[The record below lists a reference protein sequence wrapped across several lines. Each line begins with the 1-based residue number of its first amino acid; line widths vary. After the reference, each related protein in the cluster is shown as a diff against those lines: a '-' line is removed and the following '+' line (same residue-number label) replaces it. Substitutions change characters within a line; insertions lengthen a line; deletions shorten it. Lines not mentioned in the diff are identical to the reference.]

1 MSFNIVYTI
10 KGVIYMKDLNCISPE
25 ELALLANLIAL
36 ELSKGKNANELNVLG
51 NLLAAVGTIISTIA
65 AQKQNLENK

>member
-1 MSFNIVYTI
+1 
-10 KGVIYMKDLNCISPE
+10 MKDLNCISPE

-51 NLLAAVGTIISTIA
+51 NVLAAVGTIISTIS
-65 AQKQNLENK
+65 AQKQNLQNK

>member
-1 MSFNIVYTI
+1 
-10 KGVIYMKDLNCISPE
+10 MKDLNSISPE

-36 ELSKGKNANELNVLG
+36 ELSKGKSVNELNVLG

-65 AQKQNLENK
+65 AQKQNLQNK

>member
-1 MSFNIVYTI
+1 ME
-10 KGVIYMKDLNCISPE
+10 DLNCISPE

-51 NLLAAVGTIISTIA
+51 NLLAAVGTIISTIS
-65 AQKQNLENK
+65 AQKQNLQNK

>member
-1 MSFNIVYTI
+1 
-10 KGVIYMKDLNCISPE
+10 MKDLNCISPE

-36 ELSKGKNANELNVLG
+36 QLSKGKNINELNVLG
-51 NLLAAVGTIISTIA
+51 NLVAAVGTILLTIA

>member
-1 MSFNIVYTI
+1 
-10 KGVIYMKDLNCISPE
+10 MKDLNCISPE

-51 NLLAAVGTIISTIA
+51 NLLAAVGTIISTIS
-65 AQKQNLENK
+65 AQKQNLQNK

>member
-1 MSFNIVYTI
+1 
-10 KGVIYMKDLNCISPE
+10 MKDLNCISPE

-36 ELSKGKNANELNVLG
+36 QLSKGKSVNELNVLG

-65 AQKQNLENK
+65 AQKQNLQNK

>member
-1 MSFNIVYTI
+1 
-10 KGVIYMKDLNCISPE
+10 
-25 ELALLANLIAL
+25 
-36 ELSKGKNANELNVLG
+36 LSKGKSADELNVLG

>member
-1 MSFNIVYTI
+1 
-10 KGVIYMKDLNCISPE
+10 MKDLNCISPE

-36 ELSKGKNANELNVLG
+36 ELSRGKNANELNVLG
-51 NLLAAVGTIISTIA
+51 NLVAAVGTILLTIA

>member
-1 MSFNIVYTI
+1 
-10 KGVIYMKDLNCISPE
+10 MKDLNSISPE

-36 ELSKGKNANELNVLG
+36 ELSKGKSVNELNVLG

>member
-1 MSFNIVYTI
+1 
-10 KGVIYMKDLNCISPE
+10 MKDLNCISPE

-36 ELSKGKNANELNVLG
+36 ELSRGKNANELNVLG
-51 NLLAAVGTIISTIA
+51 NLVAAVGTILLTIS

>member
-1 MSFNIVYTI
+1 
-10 KGVIYMKDLNCISPE
+10 MKDLNCINPE

>member
-1 MSFNIVYTI
+1 MN
-10 KGVIYMKDLNCISPE
+10 DLNSISPE

-36 ELSKGKNANELNVLG
+36 ELSKGKSVNELNVLG

-65 AQKQNLENK
+65 AQKQNLQNK

>member
-1 MSFNIVYTI
+1 
-10 KGVIYMKDLNCISPE
+10 MKDLNCISPE

-36 ELSKGKNANELNVLG
+36 ELSKGKSADELNVLG